1 MIDWSKNFEDLTF
14 RDDFMFGKTMEDKE
28 LCRDVLECLLQRPVG
43 ELEDITPQR
52 EFRYTKDGK
61 PIRLDIY
68 TGDEVTV
75 YDAEMQNLNNKTIK
89 SLALPKRMRF
99 YQASIDTDHLQ
110 KNQFYKSLPDSIIL
124 FICTFDPLGLG
135 LSTYTFRECCKEADG
150 VELGDGTTKIL
161 FNCTY
166 KGKDIPENLRSLYNY
181 VESGIITDDLTHR
194 IDTAVQT
201 GRYRE
206 QWRSEYM
213 KERAMIMDILEET
226 EQAKAETEQAR
237 KETEQA
243 KQETKQAKQETKQ
256 AKQETEAANRRADS
270 EAQRADSAEKDNKI
284 FIKWFLDNNIPIPNG
299 INII

>member
-14 RDDFMFGKTMEDKE
+14 HDDFMFGKTMEDKD
-28 LCRDVLECLLQRPVG
+28 LCRDVLECLLQRSVG

-68 TGDEVTV
+68 TGDETTV
-75 YDAEMQNLNNKTIK
+75 YDGEMQNLNNKTIE

-110 KNQFYKSLPDSIIL
+110 KNQFYKTLPDSIIL

-135 LSTYTFRECCKEADG
+135 LSTYTFRECCKEVDG
-150 VELGDGTTKIL
+150 LELGDGTTKIL

-166 KGKDIPENLRSLYNY
+166 KGKDIPENLRNLYNY
-181 VESGIITDDLTHR
+181 IESGIITDDLTHR

-226 EQAKAETEQAR
+226 EQAKAEIEQAK

-243 KQETKQAKQETKQ
+243 KQET
-256 AKQETEAANRRADS
+256 EAANQRANTEAQRADS
-270 EAQRADSAEKDNKI
+270 ESKRADSAEKDNKI
-284 FIKWFLDNNIPIPNG
+284 FIKWFLDNNIPIPDG
-299 INII
+299 IRIN

>member
-14 RDDFMFGKTMEDKE
+14 HDDFMFGKTMEDKD
-28 LCRDVLECLLQRPVG
+28 LCRDVLECLLQRSVG

-68 TGDEVTV
+68 TGDETTV
-75 YDAEMQNLNNKTIK
+75 YDAEMQNLNNKKIE

-110 KNQFYKSLPDSIIL
+110 KNQFYKTLPDSIIL

-150 VELGDGTTKIL
+150 LELGDGTTKIL
-161 FNCTY
+161 FNSTY

-181 VESGIITDDLTHR
+181 IESGIITDDLTHR

-226 EQAKAETEQAR
+226 EQAK
-237 KETEQA
+237 
-243 KQETKQAKQETKQ
+243 
-256 AKQETEAANRRADS
+256 QETEAANQRADS

-284 FIKWFLDNNIPIPNG
+284 FIKWFLDNNIPIPDG
-299 INII
+299 INID